1 MSETITVRVNEAE
14 INALN
19 TVAKIYNCKVSSLL
33 KRLAFEQI
41 ENEYDISVIK
51 EYEKKAA
58 NGKTKNYSYD
68 KAWKMVGL

>member
-1 MSETITVRVNEAE
+1 MGETITVRVNEAE

-19 TVAKIYNCKVSSLL
+19 TVAKIYNCGISSLL

-51 EYEKKAA
+51 DYEERAA
-58 NGKTKNYSYD
+58 KGKTKNYSYD

>member
-1 MSETITVRVNEAE
+1 MGETITVRVNEAE

-19 TVAKIYNCKVSSLL
+19 TVAKIYNCGISSLL

-51 EYEKKAA
+51 DYEERAA
-58 NGKTKNYSYD
+58 KGKTKNYIYD